1 MNEALPLRLGT
12 WTAPLVLAA
21 LALSMA
27 CGSPNLPSPKLA
39 AHPASDLQ
47 PVDYPPPPARA
58 EVIPPQPEG
67 DAVWV
72 DGEWSFRGK
81 KWRWRR
87 GRWVELRSGSD
98 VRFAP
103 WTSVRSADGQLFVAE
118 GAWLDG
124 KGTVV
129 AAPRVLAEAP
139 PSKSIVVNERGEDED
154 VGRDIREPRDGGART
169 RERQESDKDGGA
181 P

>member
-1 MNEALPLRLGT
+1 MVFPWEKVALAPRSLGR
-12 WTAPLVLAA
+12 APLWLRCS
-21 LALSMA
+21 LR
-27 CGSPNLPSPKLA
+27 
-39 AHPASDLQ
+39 
-47 PVDYPPPPARA
+47 PV
-58 EVIPPQPEG
+58 
-67 DAVWV
+67 
-72 DGEWSFRGK
+72 
-81 KWRWRR
+81 
-87 GRWVELRSGSD
+87 
-98 VRFAP
+98 
-103 WTSVRSADGQLFVAE
+103 DGQLFVAE